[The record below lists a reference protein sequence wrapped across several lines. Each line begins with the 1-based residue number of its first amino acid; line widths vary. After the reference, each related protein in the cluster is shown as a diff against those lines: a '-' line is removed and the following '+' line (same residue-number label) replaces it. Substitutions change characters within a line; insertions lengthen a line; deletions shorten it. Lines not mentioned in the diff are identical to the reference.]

1 MKFYSR
7 SSYEGI
13 EHEEGRI
20 NFKCLPN
27 HEDWLLR
34 PVIKGMCK
42 YESLIDGTLDL
53 ADIALMNDALDV
65 VADNEFLIE
74 EARERESKGA

>member
-1 MKFYSR
+1 M
-7 SSYEGI
+7 
-13 EHEEGRI
+13 
-20 NFKCLPN
+20 PN

-65 VADNEFLIE
+65 VADNEYLIIE
-74 EARERESKGA
+74 EREKEK

>member
-1 MKFYSR
+1 M
-7 SSYEGI
+7 
-13 EHEEGRI
+13 
-20 NFKCLPN
+20 
-27 HEDWLLR
+27 R

-65 VADNEFLIE
+65 VADNEYLIE
-74 EARERESKGA
+74 QEQARKQK